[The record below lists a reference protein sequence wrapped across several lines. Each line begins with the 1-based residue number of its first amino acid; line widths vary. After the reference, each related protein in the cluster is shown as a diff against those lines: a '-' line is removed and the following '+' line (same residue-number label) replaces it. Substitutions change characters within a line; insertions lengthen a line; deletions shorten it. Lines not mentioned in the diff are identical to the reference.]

1 MTGFDGHA
9 IDRPSV
15 RLWRGSAD
23 SGRSLR
29 GRGTGEIDQKLPL
42 AARETAAARDPKPV
56 GVGLNDVWDAA
67 ARSVRDH
74 QHKIVAVRG
83 R

>member
-1 MTGFDGHA
+1 MA
-9 IDRPSV
+9 R
-15 RLWRGSAD
+15 SARCAD
-23 SGRSLR
+23 VP
-29 GRGTGEIDQKLPL
+29 DQKLPL
-42 AARETAAARDPKPV
+42 AAREAAAARDPKPV

-74 QHKIVAVRG
+74 QHKIVAVLG

>member
-1 MTGFDGHA
+1 MC
-9 IDRPSV
+9 
-15 RLWRGSAD
+15 
-23 SGRSLR
+23 
-29 GRGTGEIDQKLPL
+29 QKLPL